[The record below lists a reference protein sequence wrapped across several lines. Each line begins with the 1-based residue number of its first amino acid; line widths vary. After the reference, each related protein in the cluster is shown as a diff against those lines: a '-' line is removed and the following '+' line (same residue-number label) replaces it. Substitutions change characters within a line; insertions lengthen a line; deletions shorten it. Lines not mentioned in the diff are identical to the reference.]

1 MLRSS
6 LPTMARFLAG
16 GAVNTGST
24 FVLYW
29 LLLLVIDYRI
39 AYAISFVAGIALS
52 YLINTKFVFRTRSS
66 VRKMILF
73 PLVYFITYVAG
84 ALVLSF
90 SVSRLG
96 VSPALA
102 PFISICATLPLTF
115 LLSKIVL
122 RDRAPSAS

>member
-29 LLLLVIDYRI
+29 LLLLAIDYRI
-39 AYAISFVAGIALS
+39 AYAISFVAGIAFS

-66 VRKMILF
+66 VQKMILF
-73 PLVYFITYVAG
+73 PMVYLVTYLVG
-84 ALVLSF
+84 AVVLSF

-96 VSPALA
+96 VPAAFA
-102 PFISICATLPLTF
+102 PFISICVTLPLTYV
-115 LLSKIVL
+115 LSRLIL
-122 RDRAPSAS
+122 RDAPPPAV